1 MKMPNIIAEGKTFAV
16 AEGTNLREALL
27 EQDIDLYSGSANV
40 LNCHG
45 HGLCG
50 TCLVQV
56 EGAVS
61 EPTQLETTRMS
72 FPPNSA
78 HKERRLSCQVKV
90 LGDVRVTKFDGHFGH
105 GDKVL
110 WTPEQG
116 LTAAPE
122 VAAK

>member
-1 MKMPNIIAEGKTFAV
+1 MPKIMAEGKTFEV

-27 EQDIDLYSGSANV
+27 AQDIDLYGPSAKI

-45 HGLCG
+45 HGVCG

-72 FPPNSA
+72 LPPHSA
-78 HKERRLSCQVKV
+78 HKDRRLACQVKV
-90 LGDVRVTKFDGHFGH
+90 LGDLRVNRFDGHFGAGEH
-105 GDKVL
+105 SV
-110 WTPEQG
+110 WTAEQG
-116 LTAAPE
+116 LAEASR
-122 VAAK
+122 